1 MKDQL
6 LTDVTDLV
14 QAQGIRER
22 PNAKRL
28 ANYIV
33 QELRKAKYSGK
44 SKDTRRALLNMGERA
59 LKEQTQGKKN
69 SKMLSGIMQKVWL
82 NHYSAYPEKVRED
95 KTVKALYSRISDNH
109 LRNFVRANLTAPSK
123 EAIGQRLQL
132 RKNIDAETG
141 QKTLQFEPTTQKQA
155 GLRPDQ
161 VKNKEKLVPK
171 DIKSNV
177 SSKQGAIWEEA
188 KNYGVDPE
196 VEQRARARRNA
207 EIDLRPSLGTEKLS
221 RFVRRKQMKFKPTR
235 QARGQKGAD
244 LGALVS
250 GQKILE

>member
-1 MKDQL
+1 MKNKKDFRQVASNVL
-6 LTDVTDLV
+6 K
-14 QAQGIRER
+14 QQGIKEELIPRFAGYISQELNDAFKLGGPTEAGR
-22 PNAKRL
+22 RALKHETRKAPNAKPV
-28 ANYIV
+28 A
-33 QELRKAKYSGK
+33 KA
-44 SKDTRRALLNMGERA
+44 
-59 LKEQTQGKKN
+59 
-69 SKMLSGIMQKVWL
+69 MQQVWL
-82 NHYSAYPEKVRED
+82 TYYGDLPKSQQDTPSIKAVYSEISKRNIGNYVKEGF
-95 KTVKALYSRISDNH
+95 TVKAKSVADQMQI
-109 LRNFVRANLTAPSK
+109 RAN
-123 EAIGQRLQL
+123 
-132 RKNIDAETG
+132 IDVEPDTNPFRG
-141 QKTLQFEPTTQKQA
+141 EIDSNKTA

-196 VEQRARARRNA
+196 VEQRAKARRNA
-207 EIDLRPSLGTEKLS
+207 EIDLRPALGTEKLS
-221 RFVRRKQMKFKPTR
+221 RFVRKKQMKFKPTR

>member
-1 MKDQL
+1 MKNKKDFRQVASNVL
-6 LTDVTDLV
+6 K
-14 QAQGIRER
+14 QQGIKEELIPRFAGYISQELNDAFKLGGPTEAGR
-22 PNAKRL
+22 RALKHETRKAPNAKPV
-28 ANYIV
+28 A
-33 QELRKAKYSGK
+33 KA
-44 SKDTRRALLNMGERA
+44 
-59 LKEQTQGKKN
+59 
-69 SKMLSGIMQKVWL
+69 MQQVWL
-82 NHYSAYPEKVRED
+82 TYYGDLPKSQQDTPSIKAVYSEISKRNIGNIVKEGFSVTSKADDMQIRRTIDVEPDANPFKGEVD
-95 KTVKALYSRISDNH
+95 SNKT
-109 LRNFVRANLTAPSK
+109 
-123 EAIGQRLQL
+123 
-132 RKNIDAETG
+132 
-141 QKTLQFEPTTQKQA
+141 A

-196 VEQRARARRNA
+196 FEQRAKARRNA
-207 EIDLRPSLGTEKLS
+207 EIDLRPALGTEKLS
-221 RFVRRKQMKFKPTR
+221 RFVRKKQMKFKSTK

>member
-1 MKDQL
+1 MQR
-6 LTDVTDLV
+6 
-14 QAQGIRER
+14 IW
-22 PNAKRL
+22 
-28 ANYIV
+28 
-33 QELRKAKYSGK
+33 
-44 SKDTRRALLNMGERA
+44 
-59 LKEQTQGKKN
+59 LK
-69 SKMLSGIMQKVWL
+69 
-82 NHYSAYPEKVRED
+82 HYSAYPEKVRED

-123 EAIGQRLQL
+123 QAIGQRLQL
-132 RKNIDAETG
+132 KKNIDAETG

-196 VEQRARARRNA
+196 VEQRTKARRNA
-207 EIDLRPSLGTEKLS
+207 EIDLRPALGTEKLS
-221 RFVRRKQMKFKPTR
+221 RFVRRKQMKFKPTK